1 MVRLYEY
8 EAKEILKNYD
18 ILIPEGY
25 LIRSIS
31 ELEQKINQID
41 PPIMLKAQ
49 ILVGGRGK
57 AGGIKSATSY
67 EEALKAADMLF
78 NNKIKDNEVKSIY
91 IEKKINIKNEF
102 YIGITVDRLNRNYI
116 IIFSADGGV
125 EIEQLAKTDPNKILK
140 INFEHKDFIS
150 LDLKSNFHSLNFSTE
165 IVSKIE
171 KIFQEIWNVLNDY
184 DLDLIE
190 INPCILSMDD
200 RLYAADVR
208 MNIDENSVFR
218 HQEFVQRSREGL
230 TQAEIEVKEKGM
242 SYVELDGNIGII
254 CNGAGLVMSTIDT
267 VRYYGG
273 SPANF
278 LDIGGGA
285 TRERILFALKV
296 ISSNP
301 KIKGILIN
309 IIGGITRCDEI
320 AYGIIEFLKGKKDV
334 AMAIRLVGTKE
345 KEGRELLAKHE
356 IPMLETM
363 EDAIKNII
371 KLVS

>member
-171 KIFQEIWNVLNDY
+171 KIFQEIWNILNDY